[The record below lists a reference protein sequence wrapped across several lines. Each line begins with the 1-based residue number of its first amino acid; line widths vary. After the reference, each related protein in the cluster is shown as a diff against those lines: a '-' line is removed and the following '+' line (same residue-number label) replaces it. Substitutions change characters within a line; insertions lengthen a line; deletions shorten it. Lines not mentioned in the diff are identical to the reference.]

1 MMFVPA
7 TPNSELAKRM
17 AEEVSNSKMKI
28 NVVERPG
35 TKIKRLL
42 QKNDPNKNSECSD
55 EQCFVCSTTK
65 GGSCR
70 KSGITYAIECE
81 GDCEGDIYHGE
92 THSNGNTRG
101 GEHLTDY
108 QNKRSHSVLWKHCQK
123 KHNSEE
129 QDFNMKVIDYV
140 RGDPTKRQILEAV
153 RINGVPEGKRINDK
167 KEWVV
172 GRIPTIAV
180 TEM

>member
-1 MMFVPA
+1 M
-7 TPNSELAKRM
+7 
-17 AEEVSNSKMKI
+17 
-28 NVVERPG
+28 
-35 TKIKRLL
+35 
-42 QKNDPNKNSECSD
+42 
-55 EQCFVCSTTK
+55 
-65 GGSCR
+65 
-70 KSGITYAIECE
+70 
-81 GDCEGDIYHGE
+81 
-92 THSNGNTRG
+92 
-101 GEHLTDY
+101 
-108 QNKRSHSVLWKHCQK
+108 WKHCQK